1 MSDEEQILSARQR
14 QETAG
19 WLGVPDAEQL
29 SDEELLT
36 RAADRIGLEGELA
49 IDEEGV
55 LELEQDDL
63 LLVLEEVTDEDA
75 ELVEHPELLHLSVY
89 LRPRSPDDRTDL
101 VEADLLEEEAEAI
114 GDEGW
119 TYAWWGA
126 MCTQLPK
133 DASLPTRLEALH
145 RAMGEA
151 AALRERRDLPAF
163 FKRMKWLELED
174 DA

>member
-1 MSDEEQILSARQR
+1 MSDDQILSARQR
-14 QETAG
+14 RETAD
-19 WLGVPDAEQL
+19 WLGIAEAGPL

-36 RAADRIGLEGELA
+36 RAAEKIGLEGELA

-63 LLVLEEVTDEDA
+63 LVILEEVTDEDA
-75 ELVEHPELLHLSVY
+75 ELVNHPELLHLSVY
-89 LRPRSPDDRTDL
+89 LRPASPDDRTDL
-101 VEADLLEEEAEAI
+101 VEADLLEEEAEAV

-126 MCTQLPK
+126 MCTRLAK

-145 RAMGEA
+145 RAMTEA
-151 AALRERRDLPAF
+151 AALVERRDLPAF
-163 FKRMKWLELED
+163 FSRMKWLELED
-174 DA
+174 DE

>member
-1 MSDEEQILSARQR
+1 MSEEQILSARQR
-14 QETAG
+14 EEIAE
-19 WLGVPDAEQL
+19 WLGAADTESL
-29 SDEELLT
+29 SDEALMT

-49 IDEEGV
+49 VDEEGA

-63 LLVLEEVTDEDA
+63 LVILEEVTAEDA

-89 LRPRSPDDRTDL
+89 LRPASPDDRTDL
-101 VEADLLEEEAEAI
+101 VEADLLEEEAEAV

-126 MCTQLPK
+126 MCTQLPR

-151 AALRERRDLPAF
+151 TALLERRDLPAF
-163 FKRMKWLELED
+163 FNRMRWLELESD